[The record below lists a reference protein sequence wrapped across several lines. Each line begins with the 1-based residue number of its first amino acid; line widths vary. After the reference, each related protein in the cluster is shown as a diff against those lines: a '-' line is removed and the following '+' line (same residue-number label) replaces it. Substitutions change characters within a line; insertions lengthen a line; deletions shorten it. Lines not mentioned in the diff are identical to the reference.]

1 MAPSNQYALTSPYRI
16 LEEIEMSTSRRNF
29 LKTGTMVALATGVPI
44 AMVEKV
50 AAADSLPASTK
61 AFGLRKSDFQAELNT
76 HFRISVNKS
85 KVCVKLVDVTGLRSH
100 TRKGEAFSLMF
111 RGDASLTLSQ
121 NTYVIEHERL
131 GRFSFLLVPM
141 RTSRDGQHYEAIVNR
156 LDA

>member
-1 MAPSNQYALTSPYRI
+1 MAAA
-16 LEEIEMSTSRRNF
+16 
-29 LKTGTMVALATGVPI
+29 G
-44 AMVEKV
+44 KV
-50 AAADSLPASTK
+50 AAGESFSASAS
-61 AFGLRKSDFQAELNT
+61 AFGLHKRDFEAQLNT
-76 HFRISVNKS
+76 EFRVTADRS

>member
-1 MAPSNQYALTSPYRI
+1 
-16 LEEIEMSTSRRNF
+16 MSTSRRSF
-29 LKTGTMVALATGVPI
+29 LKTGTIVALAAGVPM
-44 AMVEKV
+44 AAAGKV
-50 AAADSLPASTK
+50 AAGESFSASAS
-61 AFGLRKSDFQAELNT
+61 AFGLHKRDFEAQLNT
-76 HFRISVNKS
+76 EFRVTADRS